1 MGHWPGDVIFMI
13 VQIQP
18 PARIGGTVSAPPSK
32 SMAHRAVLCSALAKG
47 TSHIENLEFSKDISA
62 TLAAAGQLCA
72 RVESGP
78 ADVLVEGLGHFR
90 PVFGPVDCCE
100 SGSTLRFLIPLASLT
115 GQSIT
120 FVGRGRLMERP
131 QSVYETLYREQ
142 NLHFEQANGQ
152 LTVAGT
158 LRSGEYTLAG
168 NVSSQF
174 ISGLLFALPL
184 LAGDSTLHLIPPVES
199 RSYIEMT
206 RAAQAA
212 FGVTSHWLDDT
223 TLCIPGGQQYHP
235 RDYIVEGDYSQAAF
249 LAVLGAVKGG
259 ITLTGLAAETL
270 QGDAAILDI
279 LRRCGAKF
287 TRTEAG
293 LVFEQAPLHGV
304 DIDLADCPD
313 LGPVLMVL
321 GLLCEGTT
329 VIRNA
334 ERLRIKES
342 DRIAAMEAELRACG
356 GVLSSEGGTIT
367 VQGCKPRLHA
377 PEAPLSGHNDHRV
390 VMSLTVLALAADIP
404 LAINEAEAVQKSW
417 PHFFDALKPLGV
429 EVHYA
434 G

>member
-1 MGHWPGDVIFMI
+1 MLVTIS
-13 VQIQP
+13 P

-32 SMAHRAVLCSALAKG
+32 SMAHRAVLCAALAKG
-47 TSHIENLEFSKDISA
+47 TSHIRNLEFSKDIAA

-72 RVESGP
+72 RVTTGEND
-78 ADVLVEGLGHFR
+78 AVVEGLGQFR
-90 PVFGPVDCCE
+90 PVSAPVDCCE

-115 GQSIT
+115 GQEIT

-131 QSVYETLYREQ
+131 QSVYEELYRAKG
-142 NLHFEQANGQ
+142 LRFEQMPSG
-152 LTVAGT
+152 LTVEG
-158 LRSGEYTLAG
+158 LLSSGDYTLAG

-184 LAGDSTLHLIPPVES
+184 LAGTSTLRLLPPVDS
-199 RSYIEMT
+199 RSYIDMT
-206 RAAQAA
+206 RAVQAA
-212 FGVTSHWLDDT
+212 FGVESRWLDET
-223 TLCIPGGQQYHP
+223 TLEISGGQEYHP
-235 RDYIVEGDYSQAAF
+235 CDYTVEGDYSQAAVP
-249 LAVLGAVKGG
+249 AVLGAVAGG
-259 ITLTGLAAETL
+259 VTLTGLAEKTL

-287 TRTEAG
+287 TPTAAG
-293 LVFEQAPLHGV
+293 IVFEQAPLHGT

-342 DRIAAMEAELRACG
+342 DRIEAMEMELRKCG

-367 VQGCKPRLHA
+367 ITGCAGALYA
-377 PEAPLSGHNDHRV
+377 PGEVLSATMTTG
-390 VMSLTVLALAADIP
+390 S
-404 LAINEAEAVQKSW
+404 S
-417 PHFFDALKPLGV
+417 
-429 EVHYA
+429 
-434 G
+434 

>member
-1 MGHWPGDVIFMI
+1 MI

-47 TSHIENLEFSKDISA
+47 TSHIENLEFSKDILA

-152 LTVAGT
+152 LTVAGS

-199 RSYIEMT
+199 RSYIDMT
-206 RAAQAA
+206 RAVQAA
-212 FGVTSHWLDDT
+212 FGVTSRWLDGN
-223 TLCIPGGQQYHP
+223 TLALPGRQHYHP
-235 RDYIVEGDYSQAAF
+235 CDHAVEGDYSQAAF
-249 LAVLGAVKGG
+249 PAVLGAVCGG
-259 ITLTGLAAETL
+259 VTVTGLRPDTL
-270 QGDAAILDI
+270 QGDAVILDL
-279 LRRCGAKF
+279 LRRCGAQF
-287 TRTEAG
+287 TREGDTVTFAK
-293 LVFEQAPLHGV
+293 APLHGV

-334 ERLRIKES
+334 ERLRLKES

-356 GVLSSEGGTIT
+356 GVLESEGGTIT
-367 VQGCKPRLHA
+367 VHGCAEHLHA
-377 PEAPLSGHNDHRV
+377 PEGILHGHNDHRV
-390 VMSLTVLALAADIP
+390 VMSLAVLSAAAGLPLTVDD
-404 LAINEAEAVQKSW
+404 AEAIQKSW
-417 PHFFDALKPLGV
+417 PNFFAAIRPLGV
-429 EVHYA
+429 EVEYA
-434 G
+434 